1 MELIKI
7 NINENMEQVVSG
19 RELHEKLEIGTQYT
33 KWFER
38 MTEYGFLENVDFVL
52 VSQKRQTNNP
62 KNPITE
68 IIDHALTLEMAKQ
81 LCMLARNEKGME
93 FRKYFINVE
102 KAWNNPSQIMA
113 RALQIANKTIDNCKV
128 EIEQLENKIEKD
140 KPKVLFAE
148 TIETAR
154 TSILVGELAKLIK
167 QSGYDIGSNRL
178 FSWLRE
184 NGYLIRRKGSDYNMP
199 TQKSMELKLFE
210 IKEGTRISGDGS
222 IKITKTP
229 KVSGKGQIYFINLF
243 KKINKEVG

>member
-7 NINENMEQVVSG
+7 NINEKMEQVVSG
-19 RELHEKLEIGTQYT
+19 RELHERLDIKT
-33 KWFER
+33 KYKDWFPR
-38 MTEYGFLENVDFVL
+38 MVEYGFVENIDFVAIA
-52 VSQKRQTNNP
+52 QKRATAQGNET
-62 KNPITE
+62 TF
-68 IIDHALTLEMAKQ
+68 IDHILTLEMAKQ

-93 FRKYFINVE
+93 FRKYFIRVE
-102 KAWNNPSQIMA
+102 TAWNDPSQIMA

-128 EIEQLENKIEKD
+128 EIKQLENKIEED

-148 TIETAR
+148 TIETSR

>member
-7 NINENMEQVVSG
+7 NINEKMEQVVSG
-19 RELHEKLEIGTQYT
+19 RELHERLEVKKDFSDWIKTYINNDA
-33 KWFER
+33 
-38 MTEYGFLENVDFVL
+38 YGFEMD
-52 VSQKRQTNNP
+52 
-62 KNPITE
+62 
-68 IIDHALTLEMAKQ
+68 IDYTIFKGDSTKSTPRPRIEYILKLDMAKQ
-81 LCMLARNEKGME
+81 LCMMSKVEKGKE
-93 FRKYFINVE
+93 FRKYFIEVE
-102 KAWNNPSQIMA
+102 KSWNDPSQVMA
-113 RALQIANKTIDNCKV
+113 RALDIAHKTIANFKV
-128 EIEQLENKIEKD
+128 EVSQLENKIEED

>member
-184 NGYLIRRKGSDYNMP
+184 NGYLIRRKGADYNMP

>member
-7 NINENMEQVVSG
+7 NINEKMEQVVSG
-19 RELHEKLEIGTQYT
+19 RELHERLDIKT
-33 KWFER
+33 KYKDWFPR
-38 MTEYGFLENVDFVL
+38 MVEYGFVENTDFVAIA
-52 VSQKRQTNNP
+52 QKRATAQGNET
-62 KNPITE
+62 TF
-68 IIDHALTLEMAKQ
+68 IDHILTLEMAKQ

-93 FRKYFINVE
+93 FRKYFIRVE
-102 KAWNNPSQIMA
+102 TAWNDPSQIMA

-128 EIEQLENKIEKD
+128 EIKQLENKIEED

>member
-7 NINENMEQVVSG
+7 NINEKMEQVVSA
-19 RELHEKLEIGTQYT
+19 RDLHERLEITERFNS
-33 KWFER
+33 WFER
-38 MTEYGFLENVDFVL
+38 NLKYGFIENVDFVGCKVFNTL
-52 VSQKRQTNNP
+52 ARQEVQEY
-62 KNPITE
+62 ILS
-68 IIDHALTLEMAKQ
+68 IEMAKQ

-93 FRKYFINVE
+93 FRKYFIRVE
-102 KAWNNPSQIMA
+102 TAWNDPSQIMA

-128 EIEQLENKIEKD
+128 EIKQLENKIEED

>member
-7 NINENMEQVVSG
+7 NINEKMEQVVSG
-19 RELHEKLEIGTQYT
+19 RELHERLDIKT
-33 KWFER
+33 KYKDWFPR
-38 MTEYGFLENVDFVL
+38 MVEYGFVENIDFVAIA
-52 VSQKRQTNNP
+52 QKKATAQGNET
-62 KNPITE
+62 TF
-68 IIDHALTLEMAKQ
+68 IDHILTLEMAKQ

-93 FRKYFINVE
+93 FRKYFIRVE
-102 KAWNNPSQIMA
+102 TAWNDPSQIMA

-128 EIEQLENKIEKD
+128 EIKQLENKIEED

>member
-7 NINENMEQVVSG
+7 NINEKMEQVVSG
-19 RELHEKLEIGTQYT
+19 RELHERLDIKT
-33 KWFER
+33 KYKDWFPR
-38 MTEYGFLENVDFVL
+38 MVEYGFVENIDFVAIA
-52 VSQKRQTNNP
+52 QKRATAQGNET
-62 KNPITE
+62 TF
-68 IIDHALTLEMAKQ
+68 IDHILTLEMAKQ

-93 FRKYFINVE
+93 FRKYFIRVE
-102 KAWNNPSQIMA
+102 TAWNDPSQIMA

-128 EIEQLENKIEKD
+128 EIKQLENKIEED

>member
-7 NINENMEQVVSG
+7 NINEKMEQVVSG
-19 RELHEKLEIGTQYT
+19 RELHERLGIKT
-33 KWFER
+33 KYKDWFPR
-38 MTEYGFLENVDFVL
+38 MVEYGFVENIDFVAIA
-52 VSQKRQTNNP
+52 QKRATAQGNET
-62 KNPITE
+62 TF
-68 IIDHALTLEMAKQ
+68 IDHILTLEMAKQ

-93 FRKYFINVE
+93 FRKYFIRVE
-102 KAWNNPSQIMA
+102 TAWNDPSQIMA

-128 EIEQLENKIEKD
+128 EIKQLENKIEED